1 MKRICLL
8 SAFLMLVGCVRAGS
22 YDVLG
27 FRNEIFT
34 VWNGYKI
41 NFYDDNEPQLVSTE
55 TINETNYTPNI
66 AQTVSVGNSILN
78 NKTYQKT
85 VYAQSYLKANK
96 KGVLN
101 SSSVPVGIYPDKK
114 YEAIGEITI
123 DGDRYKLIRSEL
135 EDYVVL
141 IDDSGAF
148 YSRIGQIKDDYLI
161 LLDTEFFPYPA
172 NLKMT
177 EIQVTSSEQTAAV
190 QGFDVKYDGVK
201 LDRIWF
207 SYYEYANEDSGTF
220 SNLSFPN
227 KPGLIT
233 INNIGFRVLAAD
245 NEKITYMV
253 LTE

>member
-1 MKRICLL
+1 MKKICLL
-8 SAFLMLVGCVRAGS
+8 AFLMLVGCVRAGD
-22 YDVLG
+22 YNILG

-41 NFYDDNEPQLVSTE
+41 NFYNNEPRLVETE
-55 TINETNYTPNI
+55 TINESNYTPNV
-66 AQTVSVGNSILN
+66 AQTVTVGSSVLN

-85 VYAQSYLKANK
+85 VYAQNYLKANK

-114 YEAIGEITI
+114 YEIIGEVSI
-123 DGDRYKLIRSEL
+123 DGNSYRLVNSEL

-141 IDDSGAF
+141 IDRNGGF
-148 YSRIGQIKDDYLI
+148 YNRIGQIKGSFLV

-172 NLKMT
+172 DLKMT
-177 EIQVTSSEQTAAV
+177 EMQVTSSEQTAAV
-190 QGFDVKYDGVK
+190 QGFDVKYDGIK

-207 SYYEYANEDSGTF
+207 TYYEYGDDNSGTF

-233 INNIGFRVLAAD
+233 INNVGFRVLAAGE
-245 NEKITYMV
+245 NKITYMV